1 MRLAVVGGGGFRVPL
16 VYGALCSDPSRP
28 RVEHVVLHDVDSR
41 RLAVIARVLE
51 QMAAGRPWA
60 PRVTV
65 ADELDEAL
73 RGADFVFSA
82 VRVGGLAGRVADE
95 RVALRLGLL
104 GQETTGPA
112 GVAYGLR
119 TVPFAR
125 HLAERVAALAPEA
138 WLINFTNPAGMV
150 TEAMSAVLGD
160 RVIGICDSPAALCR
174 RAARALDVPPER
186 AWCDYV
192 GLNHLG
198 WLRAV
203 YVDGRDELP
212 QLLADDARLE
222 SFEEGRLFGGD
233 WLRALGAIPN
243 EYLWYWY
250 FHREAVAAVG
260 AADWQ
265 TRGAFLQDQQERFY
279 AAVGADPA
287 IALREWRRVRRERDA
302 SYMAESRA
310 EHRTHHWAEDG
321 ADERDAADVDGGGY
335 EAVAL
340 DLMAAI
346 ARDER
351 AVQILNVRNRG
362 AVAGMDADAVVEVPC
377 VVDGTGAHPVATGPV
392 DADQLGL
399 MLTMKAVE
407 RDTIAAALTGSRS
420 RALRAFAL
428 HPMVDSVRSAHVL
441 LDGYL
446 ASMPELSIT
455 SA

>member
-1 MRLAVVGGGGFRVPL
+1 
-16 VYGALCSDPSRP
+16 
-28 RVEHVVLHDVDSR
+28 
-41 RLAVIARVLE
+41 
-51 QMAAGRPWA
+51 
-60 PRVTV
+60 
-65 ADELDEAL
+65 
-73 RGADFVFSA
+73 
-82 VRVGGLAGRVADE
+82 
-95 RVALRLGLL
+95 
-104 GQETTGPA
+104 
-112 GVAYGLR
+112 
-119 TVPFAR
+119 
-125 HLAERVAALAPEA
+125 
-138 WLINFTNPAGMV
+138 
-150 TEAMSAVLGD
+150 
-160 RVIGICDSPAALCR
+160 
-174 RAARALDVPPER
+174 
-186 AWCDYV
+186 
-192 GLNHLG
+192 
-198 WLRAV
+198 
-203 YVDGRDELP
+203 
-212 QLLADDARLE
+212 
-222 SFEEGRLFGGD
+222 
-233 WLRALGAIPN
+233 
-243 EYLWYWY
+243 
-250 FHREAVAAVG
+250 
-260 AADWQ
+260 
-265 TRGAFLQDQQERFY
+265 
-279 AAVGADPA
+279 
-287 IALREWRRVRRERDA
+287 
-302 SYMAESRA
+302 MAESRA

-399 MLTMKAVE
+399 MLMMKAVE